1 MGLVGFHSSFASSY
15 ADFLSLTFLTST
27 LPTVC
32 IPDLE
37 SFPPLNSSPPID
49 SDVSRPLPPSLRL
62 DLFDYLYI
70 VLSATYLMPALEVP
84 ESGLS
89 LCRDNHG
96 NDATTKPVQIM
107 RLNLA
112 QSTLDELIQSLRN
125 DQTARVRLG
134 KHATLYYGSKSQ
146 QFHPLPET
154 CRSELYSSS
163 SADKENLYFSGVLSH
178 SLEVQKAKED
188 TASADQALAN
198 LEQSLNAFE
207 RGKESKKTAI
217 ITSIDEVRALRAGDS
232 RYGTGKQTARLG
244 RAPASKVELEKDRL
258 LTANRSVSSS
268 PALGVARSPAS
279 IPPLTPTSAPLSQN
293 KDRIRLEALKV
304 PFIHLLAVRA
314 VSAKFLARQTRAS
327 LEDCETLARKYGT
340 ENRINPEKFDLK
352 DKTYRE
358 LDVWKFPY
366 PSQEDRQE
374 AIENAISAFDRLRI
388 SRSDKLW
395 QMLLPKEERGKGKC
409 LSRLD
414 LRTGPIKK
422 AATPRIQVQTSD
434 DNSKDGYT
442 TGQETDKASGNGLTP
457 RTGEPTSAPRSGT
470 VAQKK
475 RPGDKDA
482 GAKRTAAK
490 SKVAGNSTLT
500 GRVTKKAE
508 RKTTAKQPEGKFKS
522 AEFVHDSDEDD
533 TDLPDASSTEKPQ
546 PAKAKAEPKPQT
558 KLQKPSPPRESSHAP
573 TPKVE
578 QPEAT
583 PKSEPI
589 DQASHR
595 PMAAKRP
602 PSSRPPAQKSPQ
614 KSPQKPSPLGS
625 SPPTNA
631 SDIQNRSRSSS
642 QNNSSSSSSSSP
654 LITQVNKPRPVAS
667 APTVRKVVK
676 TNGVSKPAGV
686 ANPLKRKAELERPAA
701 LAQVPGRIAGDLEH
715 KRRRAVSTSSGS
727 TGSASPPL
735 RREVTI
741 QELHDKSKKFK
752 RFYAK
757 YHALHDALASQQ
769 NPSRADLEKLQRQH
783 ISLRRMKEEIWAEHQ
798 QLRGGL

>member
-1 MGLVGFHSSFASSY
+1 
-15 ADFLSLTFLTST
+15 
-27 LPTVC
+27 
-32 IPDLE
+32 
-37 SFPPLNSSPPID
+37 
-49 SDVSRPLPPSLRL
+49 
-62 DLFDYLYI
+62 
-70 VLSATYLMPALEVP
+70 MPALEVP

-112 QSTLDELIQSLRN
+112 QDTLDELIQSLRN

-154 CRSELYSSS
+154 CRSELYSGSS
-163 SADKENLYFSGVLSH
+163 TDKENLYFSGVLSH

-188 TASADQALAN
+188 TASADKALAD

-217 ITSIDEVRALRAGDS
+217 ITSIDEVRALRAGD
-232 RYGTGKQTARLG
+232 RHGTGKQTARLG

-258 LTANRSVSSS
+258 LNANRSVSSS

-327 LEDCETLARKYGT
+327 LEDCETLARKYGI

-475 RPGDKDA
+475 RPGDKDT

-490 SKVAGNSTLT
+490 NKVAGNSTLT

-558 KLQKPSPPRESSHAP
+558 KLQKPSPPREPSHAP

-583 PKSEPI
+583 SKSEPI

-602 PSSRPPAQKSPQ
+602 PSSRPPAQMSPQ

-676 TNGVSKPAGV
+676 TNGVSRPATV
-686 ANPLKRKAELERPAA
+686 TNPLKRKAELERPAA

-735 RREVTI
+735 RREITI

-783 ISLRRMKEEIWAEHQ
+783 TSLRRMKEEIWAEHQ